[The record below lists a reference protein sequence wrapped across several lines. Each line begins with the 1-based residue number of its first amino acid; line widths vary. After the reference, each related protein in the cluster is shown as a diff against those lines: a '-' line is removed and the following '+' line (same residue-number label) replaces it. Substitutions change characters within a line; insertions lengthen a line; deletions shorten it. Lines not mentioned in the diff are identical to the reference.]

1 MRTLSLS
8 KNRKYKNE
16 MRDFGIFLSFLVKRK
31 LNSFLKLAM
40 ICDYLRGP
48 EEFFWVFGPDWKQIH
63 MNWKTHVN

>member
-1 MRTLSLS
+1 
-8 KNRKYKNE
+8 

-31 LNSFLKLAM
+31 LNSFLELAM